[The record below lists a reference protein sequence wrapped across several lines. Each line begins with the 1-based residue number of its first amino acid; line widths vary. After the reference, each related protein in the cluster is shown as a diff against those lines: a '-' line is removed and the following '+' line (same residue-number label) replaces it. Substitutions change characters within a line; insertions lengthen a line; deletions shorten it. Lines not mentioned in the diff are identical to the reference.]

1 VLKQSQNIK
10 TFPFWTDDFPRPA
23 DLPVSPLPE
32 QVDVAIV
39 GGGYTG
45 LSAARTLAR
54 GGASVAVLEQR
65 EIGGG
70 ASSVNGGQVAPG
82 LKLDTQSVFQKYGP
96 ELGRELWEASLAA
109 VRLLEQTLAEEG
121 IDCDYTG
128 QGGIALAYR
137 PSHYRR
143 MQEEVEWMAREL
155 DFHEL
160 ELAPPERI
168 QEEIGSN
175 VFPGGLVDKLGGG
188 LHPAKYVYGL
198 ACAAARAGVVLCEHT
213 EVQAIRRPA
222 NSSGFELTTNKG
234 QVLKTSEVLLATN
247 GYTGPLA
254 PEIQRRVFP
263 VGSYMIT
270 TEPLLPEL
278 QQELS
283 PKNRVM
289 YSTKWFLNYF
299 RLTPDGR
306 MSMGGRNNLS
316 PNLDLEESA
325 HNLYQ
330 TMIHIFP
337 QLRGFPVTHSW
348 TGRLGITFD
357 LLPHIGRV
365 NGIYCALGYGGHGVA
380 LSGYLGKEVAEL
392 ISGRISRSPFADIP
406 HPTYFF
412 YRGTPWFLPLAA
424 TYYRLLD
431 LIS

>member
-1 VLKQSQNIK
+1 MK
-10 TFPFWTDDFPRPA
+10 TTPFWTDDFPRPA

-45 LSAARTLAR
+45 LSAARTLAKS
-54 GGASVAVLEQR
+54 GASVAVLEQR

-70 ASSVNGGQVAPG
+70 ASSVNGGQVGPG
-82 LKLDTQSVFQKYGP
+82 LKLDTHSMLKKYGP
-96 ELGRELWEASLAA
+96 DRGRELWQASLAA
-109 VRLLEQTLAEEG
+109 VRHLEQTLAEEG

-128 QGGIALAYR
+128 RGGIALAYR
-137 PSHYRR
+137 SSHYQK
-143 MQEEVEWMAREL
+143 MEEEIEWMARTL
-155 DFHEL
+155 DYHQL
-160 ELAPPERI
+160 ELVPPARI
-168 QEEIGSN
+168 REEIGSD
-175 VFPGGLVDKLGGG
+175 VFPGGLIHKDGGG

-198 ACAAARAGVVLCEHT
+198 ACATARAGAKLCEYT
-213 EVQAIRRPA
+213 TVQSINRLAK
-222 NSSGFELTTNKG
+222 GGDFQLTTSHG
-234 QVLKTSEVLLATN
+234 PLKASEVVLATN
-247 GYTGPLA
+247 GYTGPLV
-254 PEIQRRVFP
+254 PKIQRRVFP

-270 TEPLLPEL
+270 TAPLSPEL

-306 MSMGGRNNLS
+306 MSMGGRNNLA
-316 PNLDLEESA
+316 PNLDLVESA
-325 HNLYQ
+325 HNLYK
-330 TMIHIFP
+330 TLIHIFP
-337 QLRGFPVTHSW
+337 QLRGYSITHSW

-357 LLPHIGRV
+357 LAPHIGRV
-365 NGIYCALGYGGHGVA
+365 DGIYYALGYGGHGVA

-406 HPTYFF
+406 HPTHFL

-424 TYYRLLD
+424 AYYRFLD
-431 LIS
+431 FIS

>member
-1 VLKQSQNIK
+1 MK
-10 TFPFWTDDFPRPA
+10 TIPFWTDDFPRPA

-32 QVDVAIV
+32 RVDVAIV

-45 LSAARTLAR
+45 LSAARTLVT
-54 GGASVAVLEQR
+54 GGANVAVLEQR

-82 LKLDTQSVFQKYGP
+82 LKLNIQGAFKKYGP
-96 ELGRELWEASLAA
+96 EMGRELWQASVAA
-109 VRLLEQTLAEEG
+109 VRYLEQMLAEER
-121 IDCDYTG
+121 IDCDYSG
-128 QGGIALAYR
+128 RGGIALAFK
-137 PSHYRR
+137 PSHYRH
-143 MQEEVEWMAREL
+143 MAAEIEWMAREL
-155 DFHEL
+155 DFHEM
-160 ELAPPERI
+160 ELVAPERI
-168 QEEIGSN
+168 REEIGSD
-175 VFPGGLVDKLGGG
+175 VFSGGLVEKMGGG

-198 ACAAARAGVVLCEHT
+198 ACAAARAGARLCEYT
-213 EVQAIRRPA
+213 EVQAIHRPA
-222 NSSGFELTTNKG
+222 KGGDFELTTTKG
-234 QVLKTSEVLLATN
+234 RFSAAEILLATN
-247 GYTGPLA
+247 GYTGSLI

-270 TEPLLPEL
+270 TEPLAPEL
-278 QQELS
+278 QRELS

-316 PNLDLEESA
+316 PDLDLVESA
-325 HNLYQ
+325 HNLYE

-357 LLPHIGRV
+357 LMPHIGRV
-365 NGIYCALGYGGHGVA
+365 GGIYYAFGYGGHGVA
-380 LSGYLGKEVAEL
+380 LSGYLGKEAAEL

-406 HPTYFF
+406 HQTHFF
-412 YRGTPWFLPLAA
+412 YQGTPWFLPLAA
-424 TYYRLLD
+424 TYYRFLD
-431 LIS
+431 AVS